1 MNMNAS
7 HGMIDP
13 AAAGWNRTGETAGVD
28 PATLNAWIGDGDI
41 FLVDVREPHE
51 FDEERIAGS
60 FLVSMSR
67 FDVDTFPRIPGLKTV
82 LVSEA
87 GPRSVALAERLHDAG
102 FSDIYALEGGISGWK
117 AAGLETDE

>member
-1 MNMNAS
+1 MNAS
-7 HGMIDP
+7 HGMVNA
-13 AAAGWNRTGETAGVD
+13 AAAGWNKTGETAGVD
-28 PATLNAWIGDGDI
+28 ALTLSRWIEDGDI

-67 FDVDTFPRIPGLKTV
+67 FEVDTFPRLDGLKTV

-102 FSDIYALEGGISGWK
+102 FADIYALEGGIAAWK
-117 AAGLETDE
+117 GAGLETDE